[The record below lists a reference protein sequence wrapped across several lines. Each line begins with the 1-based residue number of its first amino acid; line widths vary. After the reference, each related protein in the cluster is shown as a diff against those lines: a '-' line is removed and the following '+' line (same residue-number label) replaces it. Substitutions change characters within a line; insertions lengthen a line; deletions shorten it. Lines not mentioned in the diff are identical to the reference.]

1 MKLSLRSVF
10 LLFLIG
16 GVIYG
21 AIEVLWRGK
30 THPAM
35 LLAGGI
41 STLILAIICIKLR
54 EEKFFYKVVLG
65 SLCIT
70 AVELIFGLIFNIG
83 LKMNIWDYSNLK
95 FNFLGQ
101 ICILFTVIWGF
112 ICVAAIPV
120 VERLIFAL
128 QKQR

>member
-1 MKLSLRSVF
+1 MKFSFKGVCI
-10 LLFLIG
+10 LFIIG
-16 GVIYG
+16 GIIYG
-21 AIEVLWRGK
+21 AIEIIWRGH

-41 STLILAIICIKLR
+41 STLILALICIKLKD
-54 EEKFFYKVVLG
+54 EKFFYKVVLG
-65 SLCIT
+65 SLGIT
-70 AVELIFGLIFNIG
+70 AVELVFGLIFNIG

-112 ICVAAIPV
+112 ICVAAIPI
-120 VERLIFAL
+120 VEQLIYAL
-128 QKQR
+128 QKQN